1 MSQQSVRQEARRS
14 ALDAQEARRQ
24 RPHHHGRCLAVGR
37 QPRASHRRPCPST
50 RPVTT
55 TSEPGPGRG
64 SRRAASLLSVAVSA
78 ILAACSGSSAHPPAR
93 PDRRPLSSRRRD
105 GIPAV
110 PGCRFAER
118 RPLSRISDVAVRW
131 GTVATVPV
139 CRRRSIPDM
148 VRRRWFG
155 SLRWRSRPSR
165 TTRYWS
171 RFMPRR

>member
-14 ALDAQEARRQ
+14 ALDAQAARRQ

-50 RPVTT
+50 RAVTT
-55 TSEPGPGRG
+55 TSEPGPAPRLSG
-64 SRRAASLLSVAVSA
+64 RRACCRWRSPHPGGVQRLL
-78 ILAACSGSSAHPPAR
+78 GSPAR
-93 PDRRPLSSRRRD
+93 PGRRSLSSRRRD

-131 GTVATVPV
+131 GAVATVPV
-139 CRRRSIPDM
+139 CRRRSIPDTA
-148 VRRRWFG
+148 RRRWFG

>member
-1 MSQQSVRQEARRS
+1 MSQESVRQGALRS
-14 ALDAQEARRQ
+14 ALGAQEARRQ

-55 TSEPGPGRG
+55 TSEPGPAPRLTAGG
-64 SRRAASLLSVAVSA
+64 EPAVGDGPRHPGGVQRL
-78 ILAACSGSSAHPPAR
+78 IGPPAR
-93 PDRRPLSSRRRD
+93 PGRRSLSSRRRD

-131 GTVATVPV
+131 GAVATVPV
-139 CRRRSIPDM
+139 CRRRSIPDTA
-148 VRRRWFG
+148 RRRWFG